1 MMRRKYTREFKIEAV
16 RLAEKSNKS
25 MVDLA
30 QDLGIH
36 QNTLYKWRRQL
47 LAEGQ
52 EAFPGQGNRKA
63 SDAEMLQLRR
73 ELEQA
78 REERDILKKALVF
91 FSKESK

>member
-1 MMRRKYTREFKIEAV
+1 MTRRKYTREFKIEAV
-16 RLAEKSNKS
+16 RLAENSDKS

-30 QDLGIH
+30 QELGIH

-73 ELEQA
+73 ELKQA

-91 FSKESK
+91 FSKESR

>member
-91 FSKESK
+91 FSKESR

>member
-16 RLAEKSNKS
+16 RLSEKSDKS

-63 SDAEMLQLRR
+63 SDAEILQLRR

-91 FSKESK
+91 FSKESR

>member
-1 MMRRKYTREFKIEAV
+1 MTRRKYTREFKIEAV
-16 RLAEKSNKS
+16 RLAEKSDKS

-30 QDLGIH
+30 QELGIH

-47 LAEGQ
+47 MAEGQ

-91 FSKESK
+91 FSKESR

>member
-1 MMRRKYTREFKIEAV
+1 
-16 RLAEKSNKS
+16 

-30 QDLGIH
+30 QELGIH

-47 LAEGQ
+47 MAEGQ

-73 ELEQA
+73 ELKQA

-91 FSKESK
+91 FSKESR

>member
-1 MMRRKYTREFKIEAV
+1 MTRRKYTREFKIEAV
-16 RLAEKSNKS
+16 RLAENSDKS

-30 QDLGIH
+30 QELGIH

-47 LAEGQ
+47 MAEGQ

-91 FSKESK
+91 FSKESR

>member
-1 MMRRKYTREFKIEAV
+1 MMRRKYTREFKTEAV
-16 RLAEKSNKS
+16 RLAEKSDKS

-30 QDLGIH
+30 QELGIH

-91 FSKESK
+91 FSKESR

>member
-1 MMRRKYTREFKIEAV
+1 MMRRKYTREFKTEAV
-16 RLAEKSNKS
+16 RLAEKSDKS

-63 SDAEMLQLRR
+63 SDAEILQLRR

-78 REERDILKKALVF
+78 REEHDILKKALVF
-91 FSKESK
+91 FSKESR

>member
-1 MMRRKYTREFKIEAV
+1 MRRKYTREFKTEAV
-16 RLAEKSNKS
+16 RLAEKSDKS

-30 QDLGIH
+30 QELGIH

-91 FSKESK
+91 FSKESR

>member
-1 MMRRKYTREFKIEAV
+1 MMRRKYTREVKIEAV

-47 LAEGQ
+47 MAEGQ

>member
-1 MMRRKYTREFKIEAV
+1 MTRRKYTREFKKEAV
-16 RLAEKSNKS
+16 RLAEKSDKS

-30 QDLGIH
+30 QELGIH

-47 LAEGQ
+47 MAEGQ

-91 FSKESK
+91 FSKESR

>member
-1 MMRRKYTREFKIEAV
+1 MTRRKYTREFKIEAV
-16 RLAEKSNKS
+16 RLAENSDKS

-30 QDLGIH
+30 QELGIH

-47 LAEGQ
+47 MAEGQ

-63 SDAEMLQLRR
+63 SDAEMIQLRR

-91 FSKESK
+91 FSKESR

>member
-1 MMRRKYTREFKIEAV
+1 
-16 RLAEKSNKS
+16 

-30 QDLGIH
+30 QELGIH

-47 LAEGQ
+47 MAEGQ

-91 FSKESK
+91 FSKESR

>member
-1 MMRRKYTREFKIEAV
+1 MMRRKYTREFKTEAV
-16 RLAEKSNKS
+16 RLAEKSDKS

-63 SDAEMLQLRR
+63 SDAEILQLRR

-91 FSKESK
+91 FSKESR

>member
-1 MMRRKYTREFKIEAV
+1 MMRRKYTREFKTEAV
-16 RLAEKSNKS
+16 RLAEKSDKS

-73 ELEQA
+73 DLEQV

-91 FSKESK
+91 FSKESR

>member
-1 MMRRKYTREFKIEAV
+1 V
-16 RLAEKSNKS
+16 RLAENSDKS

-30 QDLGIH
+30 QELGIH

-47 LAEGQ
+47 MAEGQ

-91 FSKESK
+91 FSKESR